1 MKVGCAVLRGW
12 SSELRLR
19 CSRGQTADRNE
30 CIGPA
35 RGARE
40 SWHLWVP
47 GPLPSRP
54 GCVIRLRVQV
64 EEGMSLDE
72 QLAVTMVEF
81 SSSVWSGQRHLF
93 FSFLFFFGLCPQHV
107 KVHKSGMEPSPWQ

>member
-1 MKVGCAVLRGW
+1 
-12 SSELRLR
+12 
-19 CSRGQTADRNE
+19 
-30 CIGPA
+30 
-35 RGARE
+35 
-40 SWHLWVP
+40 
-47 GPLPSRP
+47 
-54 GCVIRLRVQV
+54 
-64 EEGMSLDE
+64 MSLDE